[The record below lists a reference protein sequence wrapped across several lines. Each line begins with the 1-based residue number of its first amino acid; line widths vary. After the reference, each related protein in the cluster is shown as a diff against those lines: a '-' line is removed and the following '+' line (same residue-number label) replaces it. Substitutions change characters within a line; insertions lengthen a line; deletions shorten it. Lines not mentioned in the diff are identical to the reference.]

1 MPPPPVFIRTSRR
14 SEPGWGTH
22 LDEPDDP
29 ILRPNLRVDVHA
41 VTERRTDALCVRRGP
56 LLNVD
61 GSDWVFVVR
70 GEKAGRTPV
79 TIGLSNFEM
88 YEITS
93 GLAEGDEVI
102 ISDMSDFRNSK
113 EVKLR

>member
-1 MPPPPVFIRTSRR
+1 
-14 SEPGWGTH
+14 
-22 LDEPDDP
+22 
-29 ILRPNLRVDVHA
+29 VDVHA
-41 VTERRTDALCVRRGP
+41 VTEQRTDALCLRRGP

-70 GEKAGRTPV
+70 GEEAVRTPI

-102 ISDMSDFRNSK
+102 ISDMSDYRNSK